1 MYSNKICTHII
12 YWILYMQ
19 QYICINI
26 GNVAVSMYTVDVQAF
41 RLNKTKL
48 RYRSK
53 NFWETAIKYVFTFF
67 TTFFFHIHKKKE
79 FDSRKFSATFFLMN
93 LHALRSPEHDLT
105 IFSFFYMHK
114 KKVFD
119 SLKFAISDVRWI
131 CMFWYVLNTIWPFLE
146 NVCLSAYMHVSKI
159 LYTLYLNN

>member
-105 IFSFFYMHK
+105 IFRKCPS
-114 KKVFD
+114 
-119 SLKFAISDVRWI
+119 
-131 CMFWYVLNTIWPFLE
+131 
-146 NVCLSAYMHVSKI
+146 VCLYYFVDTVSQELMGGNWWKFTFSC
-159 LYTLYLNN
+159 TLI